1 MKVKNIPLPQV
12 IPDPR
17 NPRKT
22 FDPEGI
28 KELAQSVR
36 QQGLH
41 QPITVRPNP
50 QANAGGGNPRYMI
63 VCGERRYRAFLWMQ
77 ENWAPSNT
85 LGIPA
90 IVKEMNDAEALDA
103 MITENLQRKD
113 VDPMEEAFAFG
124 ELAKLG
130 QSTEEI
136 ALRFGKSVRF
146 INDRVKLNTLIP
158 ELQLALKDSKIP
170 IAACM
175 LICKLDTDSQ
185 ASYYK
190 QYGDSYGGM
199 NKANAE
205 SFVFNRFMELE
216 RAPWVAEFS
225 GGCGR
230 KCGECPLNTKNAMCL
245 FYEMNAKDA
254 GRCTSRKGYGDKSA
268 AHMLAEVEKYAGQL
282 VKTGEPLEDGKMV
295 IGIEP
300 MSYAPEELKKLQDD
314 ITDMLKAKGYEIV
327 NPSEIFNGRA
337 YYDIDDVRSRD
348 IIEHG
353 KGYRVLQL
361 FSYSSVDVAPKVWY
375 KKLGNASVSA
385 NADQLPVKVQQLLN
399 QLESARKSEDV
410 MVATAIEKAFKEFEP
425 PVKPLTTEEMALMA
439 VDALRTDYNL
449 PKKFMTSALYSEPG
463 SLRKFIRENPEKIGY
478 ILRFYLRKL
487 LICPESVGKDISP
500 FRSEVLGAWDNDKFT
515 EAEKVGHDA
524 YQKKIDK
531 IIGKLEA
538 LGYDDCG
545 EPLPKT
551 ENIEV
556 PPKGETYVSTREQY
570 AKLKKEHP
578 ECLLL
583 FRVGDFYELYKQ
595 DAIDAS
601 SILGITLTKRA
612 DGKKAVTELAGFPH
626 HALDTYLP
634 RLIRAGRR
642 VAVCEPSDGAKE
654 KTKSERV

>member
-1 MKVKNIPLPQV
+1 MEVKNIPLPQV

-28 KELAQSVR
+28 KELAQSIR

-41 QPITVRPNP
+41 QPITVRVNTRAELDSC
-50 QANAGGGNPRYMI
+50 QPRYMI
-63 VCGERRYRAFLWMQ
+63 VCGERRYRAYRWLQ
-77 ENWAPSNT
+77 ENCAQYLNAS
-85 LGIPA
+85 IPA
-90 IVKEMNDAEALDA
+90 IVKEMSDAEALDA

-158 ELQLALKDSKIP
+158 ELQLALKDGKIP

-175 LICKLDTDSQ
+175 LICKLDTDGQ

-190 QYGDSYGGM
+190 QYGECYVGM

-205 SFVFNRFMELE
+205 SFVYNRFMELE
-216 RAPWVAEFS
+216 RAPWDAEFN
-225 GGCGR
+225 GGCGK
-230 KCGECPLNTKNAMCL
+230 KCGECPLNTRNAACL
-245 FYEMNAKDA
+245 FYEMNVKDA
-254 GRCTSRKGYGDKSA
+254 GRCTSRKGYCDKSA
-268 AHMLAEVEKYAGQL
+268 THMLAEVERYSDQL
-282 VKTGEPLEDGKMV
+282 VKAGEPLQDGKMV

-300 MSYAPEELKKLQDD
+300 MSYAPDELKKLHDD
-314 ITDMLKAKGYEIV
+314 ISDILKAKGYEIV
-327 NPSEIFNGRA
+327 NPSEIFNGCA
-337 YYDIDDVRSRD
+337 YYDIDDVRTRD
-348 IIEHG
+348 ILEQG
-353 KGYRVLQL
+353 RGYRVLQL
-361 FSYSSVDVAPKVWY
+361 FSYSSVDVTPKVWY
-375 KKLGNASVSA
+375 KKLGNTSVSA

-399 QLESARKSEDV
+399 QLESARKSEDGT
-410 MVATAIEKAFKEFEP
+410 VAVAIEKAFKEFEP
-425 PVKPLTTEEMALMA
+425 PVKPLTNEEMELMA

-463 SLRKFIRENPEKIGY
+463 SLRKFIRENPDKVGY

-500 FRSEVLGAWDNDKFT
+500 FRYEVLGAWDNEKFT
-515 EAEKVGHDA
+515 EAEKAGHEA

-583 FRVGDFYELYKQ
+583 FRVGNFYELYKQ

-642 VAVCEPSDGAKE
+642 VAVCEPSE
-654 KTKSERV
+654 SSEVKRV